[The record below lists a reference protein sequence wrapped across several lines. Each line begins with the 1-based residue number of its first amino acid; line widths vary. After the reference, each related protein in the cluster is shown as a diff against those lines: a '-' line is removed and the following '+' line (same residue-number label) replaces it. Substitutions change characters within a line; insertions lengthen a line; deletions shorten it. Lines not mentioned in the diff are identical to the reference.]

1 MYRSPSLFVKSRL
14 LLEQLARHDTENM
27 LFGLVIVDDAAFVA
41 NLQTERETLASMFLN
56 QCWAELFELF
66 EYSNS
71 WDRIVLF
78 GIRIRS
84 FSGF

>member
-1 MYRSPSLFVKSRL
+1 MSCYGLVEIVQYPFVKSRL

-56 QCWAELFELF
+56 SSLTSGETEL
-66 EYSNS
+66 
-71 WDRIVLF
+71 
-78 GIRIRS
+78 
-84 FSGF
+84 